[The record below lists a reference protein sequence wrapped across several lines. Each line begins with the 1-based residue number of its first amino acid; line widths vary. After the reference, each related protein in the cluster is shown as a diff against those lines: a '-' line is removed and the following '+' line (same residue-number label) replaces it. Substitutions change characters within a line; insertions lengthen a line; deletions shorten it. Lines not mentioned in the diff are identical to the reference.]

1 MGIELKVGASGDRLC
16 GNTEMSDFLNWV
28 AAQPNARD
36 GKYEQVLS
44 VVPAGSRY
52 HFAGNDPRQVAP
64 LIEELEGLK
73 DLQPP
78 ARLEPILMAWL
89 KWARRA
95 RRQKKALRFL

>member
-16 GNTEMSDFLNWV
+16 GNIEMSDFLNWV

-36 GKYEQVLS
+36 GKYAQVLS
-44 VVPAGSRY
+44 VIPAGSRY
-52 HFAGNDPRQVAP
+52 HSAGSDPRQLDP
-64 LIEELEGLK
+64 LIEELNSLRE
-73 DLQPP
+73 LQPP
-78 ARLEPILMAWL
+78 ARLEPILLAWR